1 MPTSLDM
8 ILPSLA
14 AFGMLAYWGIGL
26 AAALEAFV
34 FTGLFLPG
42 TLVVDAGGFLVQ
54 RGVLDFFD
62 LVWFVAIGSIV
73 GGEATYWVGQHIR
86 SGLLGRWN
94 VEAVPAYARAEY
106 LLAQNGGF
114 ALGLGRFFG
123 PVAAFVPFVAAV
135 AGMER
140 RRFRFWN
147 ILGSI
152 PYAFGHVGFGY
163 LIGAGFTRLSPML
176 TRAALFV
183 LAVSILAFVL
193 WWTLR
198 RLDRALPPILAVA
211 GTLIGQVANHDR
223 MSFIGRRYPRIA
235 RLIAA
240 RLDRRRFVGLPAS
253 LLALVFV
260 YLFALWVGLA
270 LDFVQAEPIV
280 QIDARFAQLMHLFW
294 TPLLIQVFTA
304 FTALGDTQVVVALL
318 ALAMLWL
325 LLTSRATFLLG
336 LAAALCSDLVSVTL
350 LKTAFGRPRSM
361 LGYFAETSGSFPSGH
376 AALGVAFYGMLFY
389 LLWRTRR
396 LGPVTATFL
405 AGVLALLIG
414 LSRLYLVEHYLSDVL
429 AGWLLGGLCLV
440 CGIAVTEWRL
450 ETAVSAPR
458 AISNMR
464 IALAAALSIV
474 LIGYAGLR
482 VGAYAKALNPRPAPP
497 AQVTL
502 ATPAKAFF
510 ANDLPRQVETL
521 TGERSYPVNIAFLV
535 ADTDALGAAL
545 RAHGWIIAEPISPK
559 ALVQKLLD
567 DLGNR
572 ERPDAALTPL
582 FWNNR
587 TNDLALS
594 MNGSMPAEDRPR
606 LRLWSTQLVTADGKR
621 LWLGLMSRDDGL
633 DTEHGH
639 SDPDMAAGLAD
650 LLAAGTAATRQSENA
665 AEVQAPFPLI
675 TLN

>member
-1 MPTSLDM
+1 MPISIDQ

-14 AFGMLAYWGIGL
+14 AFGMLAYWSIGL
-26 AAALEAFV
+26 AAALESFILI
-34 FTGLFLPG
+34 GLFLPG
-42 TLVVDAGGFLVQ
+42 TLVVDAAGFLVQ
-54 RGVLDFFD
+54 RGFLDFSD

-73 GGEATYWVGQHIR
+73 GGAATYWVGRHTQQGMI
-86 SGLLGRWN
+86 GRWN
-94 VEAVPAYARAEY
+94 VEAVPAYTRAEY
-106 LLAQNGGF
+106 LLVQNGGF

-135 AGMER
+135 AGMDR
-140 RRFRFWN
+140 RRFHFWN
-147 ILGSI
+147 IVGSI
-152 PYAFGHVGFGY
+152 HYAFGHVGFGY
-163 LIGAGFTRLSPML
+163 LIGAGFTRVSPML

-193 WWTLR
+193 WWVLR
-198 RLDRALPPILAVA
+198 RFDRALPPLLTLAGALV
-211 GTLIGQVANHDR
+211 GQVENHDR
-223 MSFIGRRYPRIA
+223 MSLIGRRYPRIA
-235 RLIAA
+235 RFIVA

-325 LLTSRATFLLG
+325 LLTSRAIFLLG
-336 LAAALCSDLVSVTL
+336 LAAALGSDLVSVTL
-350 LKTAFGRPRSM
+350 LKTVFGRPRSM

-376 AALGVAFYGMLFY
+376 AALSVAFYGMLFY

-405 AGVLALLIG
+405 AGILALLIG

-450 ETAVSAPR
+450 ETATSIPR
-458 AISNMR
+458 TTSNIR
-464 IALAAALSIV
+464 IALAAALSVV

-482 VGAYAKALNPRPAPP
+482 VGTYTKALNPRPMPP

-502 ATPAKAFF
+502 ATPAKALS

-545 RAHGWIIAEPISPK
+545 RDHGWIIAEPISLK
-559 ALVQKLLD
+559 ALARRLLD
-567 DLGNR
+567 DLGNQ
-572 ERPDAALTPL
+572 ESLGSALTPL

-587 TNDLALS
+587 ANDLALS
-594 MNGSMPAEDRPR
+594 MNGLMAAKDRPR
-606 LRLWSTQLVTADGKR
+606 LRLWSTQFVTTDGKR
-621 LWLGLMSRDDGL
+621 FWLGLASRDDGL
-633 DTEHGH
+633 DTEHGR
-639 SDPDMAAGLAD
+639 SDSDMAAGLAD
-650 LLAAGTAATRQSENA
+650 LLTAKATATWQSEET
-665 AEVQAPFPLI
+665 AEKQPPFPLI